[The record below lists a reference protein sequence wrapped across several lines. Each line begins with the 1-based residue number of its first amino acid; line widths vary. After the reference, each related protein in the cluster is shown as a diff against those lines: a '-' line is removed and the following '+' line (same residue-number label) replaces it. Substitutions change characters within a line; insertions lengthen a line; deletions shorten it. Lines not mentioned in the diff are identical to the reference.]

1 MLQDGIEAEMDV
13 ECGRQVRFFHVEAA
27 HMAARRSSKRTV
39 TMIAMRRFLF
49 ASSVLLAVFGL
60 VIGTC
65 SLSAQE
71 KRGRK
76 YKPPPP
82 TSKIEVT
89 VLKDFNGKPIENAS
103 VIFHTLKDPGNME
116 LKSNEDGKALIDVV
130 PMGETVR
137 LQIIAKGY
145 QTYGGDYSV
154 DSDGMA
160 IEVRMKRP
168 GAQYSIYKSHPVTN
182 QKEQQS
188 TQQDKKD
195 QDSKDKPAD
204 SSKPQ

>member
-1 MLQDGIEAEMDV
+1 
-13 ECGRQVRFFHVEAA
+13 
-27 HMAARRSSKRTV
+27 
-39 TMIAMRRFLF
+39 MRRTFF
-49 ASSVLLAVFGL
+49 ASAVLLAVFGL

-82 TSKIEVT
+82 TSRIEIT

-116 LKSNEDGKALIDVV
+116 LKSDEEGNAMIDVV

-145 QTYGGDYSV
+145 QTYGADYNV
-154 DSDGMA
+154 DSDKMA

-168 GAQYSIYKSHPVTN
+168 GQQYSVYKSHPTEN
-182 QKEQQS
+182 QKQNQS
-188 TQQDKKD
+188 TVQGEGNKD
-195 QDSKDKPAD
+195 QDKDKPSD

>member
-1 MLQDGIEAEMDV
+1 
-13 ECGRQVRFFHVEAA
+13 
-27 HMAARRSSKRTV
+27 
-39 TMIAMRRFLF
+39 MRRFLF
-49 ASSVLLAVFGL
+49 PSAVLLAVLGL
-60 VIGTC
+60 VIAC

-82 TSKIEVT
+82 TSKIQVT

-145 QTYGGDYSV
+145 QTYGGDYNV
-154 DSDGMA
+154 DSNDMS

-168 GAQYSIYKSHPVTN
+168 GAQYSIYKAHSNAAQN
-182 QKEQQS
+182 QPQS
-188 TQQDKKD
+188 TEQEKKD
-195 QDSKDKPAD
+195 ENSNSKPAD

>member
-1 MLQDGIEAEMDV
+1 
-13 ECGRQVRFFHVEAA
+13 
-27 HMAARRSSKRTV
+27 
-39 TMIAMRRFLF
+39 MIAMRRFPF
-49 ASSVLLAVFGL
+49 ASAVLLAVFGL

-65 SLSAQE
+65 SLSAQD

-76 YKPPPP
+76 YKPPPQ
-82 TSKIEVT
+82 TSKIQVT

-116 LKSNEDGKALIDVV
+116 LKSDEDGKALIDVV

-154 DSDGMA
+154 DSDDMA

-168 GAQYSIYKSHPVTN
+168 GAQYSIYKAHPN
-182 QKEQQS
+182 SDQKQQQS